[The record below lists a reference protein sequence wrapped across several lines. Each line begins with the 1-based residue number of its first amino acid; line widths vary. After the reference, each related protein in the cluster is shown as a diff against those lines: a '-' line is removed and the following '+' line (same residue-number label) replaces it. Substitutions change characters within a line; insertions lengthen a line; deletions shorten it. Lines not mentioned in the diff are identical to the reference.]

1 MLSFTTAYAIGKQF
15 ENPLVRYSIYAAGMI
30 TPVSRLWAGAHW
42 VTDVALGIAISV
54 AVVDSIDNYLK
65 KEGRYESDRQKPMIQ
80 WSFAIRSSESR
91 SGWNILGLSNPGYI
105 CFF

>member
-1 MLSFTTAYAIGKQF
+1 
-15 ENPLVRYSIYAAGMI
+15 MI

-65 KEGRYESDRQKPMIQ
+65 KE
-80 WSFAIRSSESR
+80 
-91 SGWNILGLSNPGYI
+91 
-105 CFF
+105 

>member
-80 WSFAIRSSESR
+80 WSLR
-91 SGWNILGLSNPGYI
+91 LGPQKVGLVGT
-105 CFF
+105 F